1 GQNQPRRDDFGLKI
15 GKLSHRTS
23 IKDGLGRHIGS
34 CGPLNRSFL
43 YSAMRGK
50 GDKLESEMDQEVVEH
65 EMPIKKA
72 IFWLV
77 IGLILLIVSS
87 RVLVWGAVSIAEALG
102 VSDLIIGLTIV
113 ALGTSLPELAA
124 SIIAVRKGEHDI
136 AIGNVVG
143 SNMFNLLA
151 VVGIAGVISPITGM
165 SSEVMSRDW
174 LVMMGLTIALLFMA
188 YGFRDAG
195 RINRLEGA
203 GLLIAF
209 CAYNTWLVSS
219 VI

>member
-1 GQNQPRRDDFGLKI
+1 
-15 GKLSHRTS
+15 
-23 IKDGLGRHIGS
+23 
-34 CGPLNRSFL
+34 
-43 YSAMRGK
+43 M
-50 GDKLESEMDQEVVEH
+50 
-65 EMPIKKA
+65 
-72 IFWLV
+72 
-77 IGLILLIVSS
+77 
-87 RVLVWGAVSIAEALG
+87 
-102 VSDLIIGLTIV
+102 
-113 ALGTSLPELAA
+113 GTSLPELAA

-188 YGFRDAG
+188 YGFRGAG
-195 RINRLEGA
+195 RISRLEGA